1 MRMEKLIS
9 SRIIV
14 QSVQP
19 SYILP
24 PDRRPGDRVVPFCTN
39 IPVIDLEGDLDC
51 NHADI
56 IQKILEASQEFGF
69 FQVFVFLIYWKF

>member
-14 QSVQP
+14 QSVQQ

-24 PDRRPGDRVVPFCTN
+24 PDRRPGDWVVPICTN

-56 IQKILEASQEFGF
+56 IQKILEASQEYGF
-69 FQVFVFLIYWKF
+69 FQVLFLIYWKF